1 MDERRIQAEQKAAAQ
16 SSVLGIQGA
25 GVSLGNAV
33 TTGPWYGHQG
43 QQGQLYPNDVG
54 PIRRGIN
61 LSINPVEN
69 GFVVTVNNKY
79 YVATDFKAAIEIV
92 TAQTASVLVES
103 T

>member
-1 MDERRIQAEQKAAAQ
+1 L
-16 SSVLGIQGA
+16 LGTQGA
-25 GVSLGNAV
+25 GVSIGNS

-43 QQGQLYPNDVG
+43 QLYPNDVG
-54 PIRRGIN
+54 PVRRSIN

-79 YVATDFKAAIEIV
+79 YVATDFAGAMEIV

>member
-1 MDERRIQAEQKAAAQ
+1 MVEQKAAAQ

-33 TTGPWYGHQG
+33 TTGPWYG
-43 QQGQLYPNDVG
+43 GQLYPNDVQT
-54 PIRRGIN
+54 IRRSIN

-69 GFVVTVNNKY
+69 GFVVAVNNKH
-79 YVATDFKAAIEIV
+79 YVATDFAGAMEIV